1 MLPGYLSEKG
11 MSNGR
16 KGGGEREVLFVG
28 KMRGG
33 NWKFIY
39 RNTSYCGINCLH
51 EFRRDL
57 GVALCAVS
65 AS

>member
-11 MSNGR
+11 MLNGR

-33 NWKFIY
+33 NWKPAGAGGREALFVEKMRVESWRLKS
-39 RNTSYCGINCLH
+39 RN
-51 EFRRDL
+51 
-57 GVALCAVS
+57 
-65 AS
+65 